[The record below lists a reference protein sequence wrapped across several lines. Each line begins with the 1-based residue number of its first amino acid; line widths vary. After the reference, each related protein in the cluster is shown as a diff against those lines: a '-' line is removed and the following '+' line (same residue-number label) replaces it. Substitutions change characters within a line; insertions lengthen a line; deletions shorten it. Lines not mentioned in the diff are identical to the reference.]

1 MRILMMEPLADIP
14 GPIPQIARL
23 MGQGFEQLGCQVE
36 VANWGQRESAES
48 LLTKVVG
55 RSADIRSV
63 IRQATTASYDVLFF
77 HEAHG
82 WKAYMRQFPISL
94 WLRAKG
100 LPVVY
105 LFHGTAGHLH
115 IERGP
120 AVYRTILGMIVRAS
134 VGVFC
139 LSRQYASAL
148 VSAFP
153 SVRAA
158 GVRLPFSAASEG
170 YPGPPD
176 RWSKGSTDR
185 MPLRMLFVGR
195 LVRAKGIL
203 DLVRAMP
210 GILSHRTCHLI
221 VVGHGPVLSEAR
233 SLSNALGVS
242 RNVTF
247 TGRLSREDVWEAMD
261 LADLLVL
268 PGHPPEG
275 FPVVVLEAMAAG
287 LPIVTTRIG
296 GIPDYLQEGVH
307 ALYVPPGDPVTLAQ
321 TVVDLLEDEDLRR
334 SMSQANLELVKTFEP
349 VSVMSEYLAFIRAWL
364 S

>member
-1 MRILMMEPLADIP
+1 MHILMMEPLADIP

-23 MGQGFEQLGCQVE
+23 MRQGFEQLGCHVE
-36 VANWGQRESAES
+36 VANWGQREPAES

-55 RSADIRSV
+55 RSADVWSV
-63 IRQATTASYDVLFF
+63 IRQTTTTRYDVLFF

-82 WKAYMRQFPISL
+82 WKAYARQFPISL

-120 AVYRTILGMIVRAS
+120 AVYRTILGIIVGNS

-139 LSRQYASAL
+139 LSRQYANAL

-153 SVRAA
+153 SVKAA
-158 GVRLPFSAASEG
+158 SVRLPFSAALEG

-185 MPLRMLFVGR
+185 MPLKILYVGR

-210 GILSHRTCHLI
+210 HILRRKSCHLT
-221 VVGHGPVLSEAR
+221 VVGDGRALSEAR
-233 SLSNALGVS
+233 SLCDTLGVS
-242 RNVTF
+242 KQVSF
-247 TGRLSREDVWEAMD
+247 TGRLDREDVWREMD
-261 LADLLVL
+261 LADMLVL
-268 PGHPPEG
+268 PSYREG
-275 FPVVVLEAMAAG
+275 FPKVVLEAMAAG
-287 LPIVTTRIG
+287 LPIVTTPVG

-307 ALYVPPGDPVTLAQ
+307 ALCVPPRDPVVLAQ
-321 TVVDLLEDEDLRR
+321 RVVALLQDKYLRQ
-334 SMSQANLELVKTFEP
+334 SMSRANLELVKTFEP
-349 VSVMSEYLAFIRAWL
+349 VRVISEYLTLIHNWL